1 MRSRGSGQVLR
12 HNTFGG
18 EARMYFTTFDP
29 FGRDFQRQF
38 DRLARYA
45 SRQAAVL
52 PLDVVRHDTD
62 VTLRLDVPGIDPEQ
76 LEVSVDRGVL
86 TISGKREEERTE
98 NDKFFVRERTMG
110 TFTRRLRL
118 SENLNA
124 DAVEASYANGVLE
137 VRVPVLEQAKPRKV
151 EVRKVEITKADDQA

>member
-1 MRSRGSGQVLR
+1 
-12 HNTFGG
+12 
-18 EARMYFTTFDP
+18 MYITTFDP
-29 FGRDFQRQF
+29 FARDFQRQV
-38 DRLARYA
+38 DRLTRHAFG
-45 SRQAAVL
+45 QAGGM
-52 PLDVVRHDTD
+52 PLDVVRHEND

-76 LEVSVDRGVL
+76 IEVTVDRGIL

-118 SENLNA
+118 PETLNA

-137 VRVPVLEQAKPRKV
+137 VRIPVTEQAKPRKI
-151 EVRKVEITKADDQA
+151 EVRKVEIAQADDNQEIAA